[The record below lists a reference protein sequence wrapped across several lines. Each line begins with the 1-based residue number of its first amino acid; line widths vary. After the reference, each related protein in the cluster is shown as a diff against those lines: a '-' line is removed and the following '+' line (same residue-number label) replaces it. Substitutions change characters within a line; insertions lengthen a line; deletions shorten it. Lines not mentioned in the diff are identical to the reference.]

1 MAKTKITTEEKEE
14 VKVHF
19 QTLYPEM
26 DEAAIAETISNVSG
40 KLIKTLSKEKVEF
53 EDGSKIE
60 FAKMNYDDKVF
71 RDHYKSLLWWKSKE

>member
-1 MAKTKITTEEKEE
+1 MLIDEEKDE

-40 KLIKTLSKEKVEF
+40 KRIKTLSKEKVVF
-53 EDGSKIE
+53 EDDTQIE
-60 FAKMNYDDKVF
+60 FNNMNYYDPIFK
-71 RDHYKSLLWWKSKE
+71 DHYRALLWWKSK